1 MSRDVIVHPLVT
13 EKAMNQMDF
22 DNKLQFIVDLDAS
35 KPAIK
40 EAVQNQFDID
50 VEKVN
55 TQVTMKGRKKAT
67 VRLAEA
73 DDAQEVA
80 SRIGVF

>member
-1 MSRDVIVHPLVT
+1 MSVIEHPLVT

-22 DNKLQFIVDLDAS
+22 DNKLQFIVHIDAAKAEIVEEIES
-35 KPAIK
+35 RY
-40 EAVQNQFDID
+40 D
-50 VEKVN
+50 VTIEKIN
-55 TQVTMKGRKKAT
+55 TQVTPKGTKKAT
-67 VRLAEA
+67 VTLGED

>member
-1 MSRDVIVHPLVT
+1 MSSVIRHPLVT
-13 EKAMNQMDF
+13 EKAMNEMDF

-35 KPAIK
+35 KPEIV
-40 EAVQNQFDID
+40 EEIESRYEVSI
-50 VEKVN
+50 EKVN
-55 TQVTMKGRKKAT
+55 TQVTPKGTKKAT
-67 VRLAEA
+67 VRLSDD

>member
-1 MSRDVIVHPLVT
+1 MSSVIEYPWVT

-22 DNKLQFIVDLDAS
+22 DNKLQFIVDLDAE
-35 KPAIK
+35 KPEIRDEI
-40 EAVQNQFDID
+40 EAQYEVTI
-50 VEKVN
+50 EKLN
-55 TQVTMKGRKKAT
+55 TQVTMNGDKKAT
-67 VRLAEA
+67 VTLSED

>member
-1 MSRDVIVHPLVT
+1 MSVIEYPWVT

-22 DNKLQFIVDLDAS
+22 DNKLQFVVDLDAE
-35 KPAIK
+35 KPEIRD
-40 EAVQNQFDID
+40 EIEEQYEVTI
-50 VEKVN
+50 EKIN
-55 TQVTMKGRKKAT
+55 TQVTMNGDKKAT
-67 VRLAEA
+67 VTLSED

>member
-1 MSRDVIVHPLVT
+1 MSSVVRHPLVT

-22 DNKLQFIVDLDAS
+22 DNKLQFLVDLDAA
-35 KPAIK
+35 KPEIV
-40 EAVQNQFDID
+40 EELESRYEVSI
-50 VEKVN
+50 EKVN
-55 TQVTMKGRKKAT
+55 TQVTPKGTKKAT
-67 VRLAEA
+67 VRLSED

>member
-1 MSRDVIVHPLVT
+1 MSSVIEYPWVT

-40 EAVQNQFDID
+40 EAIQNQFDID

-55 TQVTMKGRKKAT
+55 TQVTMKGKKKAT
-67 VRLAEA
+67 VRLAEE

>member
-1 MSRDVIVHPLVT
+1 MKVIDHPLVT

-22 DNKLQFIVDLDAS
+22 DNKLVFAVNLDAT
-35 KPAIK
+35 KADVREAI
-40 EAVQNQFDID
+40 ESRYEVS
-50 VEKVN
+50 VTKVT
-55 TQVTMKGRKKAT
+55 TQVTPRGTKKAIVT
-67 VRLAEA
+67 LSED

>member
-22 DNKLQFIVDLDAS
+22 DNKLQFIVDLDAA
-35 KPAIK
+35 KPEIK
-40 EAVQNQFDID
+40 EAIQDQFDIE

-55 TQVTMKGRKKAT
+55 TQVTMKGTKKAT
-67 VRLAEA
+67 VRLAEE

>member
-1 MSRDVIVHPLVT
+1 MSFDVIEHPLVT

-22 DNKLQFIVDLDAS
+22 DNKLVFLVDLGATKTDVRE
-35 KPAIK
+35 AI
-40 EAVQNQFDID
+40 ESRYEVS
-50 VEKVN
+50 VESVN
-55 TQVTMKGRKKAT
+55 TQVTAKGKKKAT
-67 VRLAEA
+67 VALGED